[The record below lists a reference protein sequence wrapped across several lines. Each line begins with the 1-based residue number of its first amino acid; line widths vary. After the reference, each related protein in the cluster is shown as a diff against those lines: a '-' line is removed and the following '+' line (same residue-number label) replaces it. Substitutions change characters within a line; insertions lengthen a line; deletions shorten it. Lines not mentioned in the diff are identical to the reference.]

1 MGRAGPSRSS
11 DESAVGH
18 RTPIFLDFTNAVS
31 TAHLVD
37 AAAQRGIIDQLALG
51 SHDTNEFA
59 DVCATDPSMTASCSI
74 RSRPRRRAG
83 ELVRPELYERVPRC
97 VPPLPHLARGRPP
110 AQPQPRI
117 EFESADP
124 PAIRRDQYG
133 NALGGIRLPDC
144 AVPIGKHCGGRGG
157 DIHESMVGCGRPFT
171 AAELLVGIDES
182 AGMLAA
188 TSAAVAAADLRVS
201 RLEDPLPEGDFDL
214 VVLALAV
221 TPPRRC
227 R

>member
-1 MGRAGPSRSS
+1 
-11 DESAVGH
+11 
-18 RTPIFLDFTNAVS
+18 
-31 TAHLVD
+31 
-37 AAAQRGIIDQLALG
+37 
-51 SHDTNEFA
+51 
-59 DVCATDPSMTASCSI
+59 
-74 RSRPRRRAG
+74 
-83 ELVRPELYERVPRC
+83 
-97 VPPLPHLARGRPP
+97 
-110 AQPQPRI
+110 
-117 EFESADP
+117 
-124 PAIRRDQYG
+124 
-133 NALGGIRLPDC
+133 
-144 AVPIGKHCGGRGG
+144 
-157 DIHESMVGCGRPFT
+157 MVGCGRPFT